1 MEQITLFEPPYKY
14 IIDSSSILAQKPN
27 DSFPRQVH
35 RSMWR
40 MIERYIEEKLIV
52 TCSEIEEEVQKDDV
66 VGNWLGTTQCD
77 ILPIDDSVQRNV
89 RRIVTEHPKM
99 ISFSGGKGSSSGD
112 AFLIATAMK
121 YRLIIITQENKDKPN
136 KIPQIC
142 KKYGIQTVNLTELC
156 ICEKWVF

>member
-1 MEQITLFEPPYKY
+1 MEQITFFDPPYKY

-27 DSFPRQVH
+27 DTMPRKVH
-35 RSMWR
+35 KSMWR
-40 MIERYIEEKLIV
+40 KIEQYIEEKLIV

-77 ILPIDDSVQRNV
+77 IIPIDDSVQCNV
-89 RRIVTEHPKM
+89 RQIVTEHPKM

-121 YRLIIITQENKDKPN
+121 YRLIIITEEKKGKQN

-142 KKYGIQTVNLTELC
+142 SDYGIQSVNLTELC
-156 ICEKWVF
+156 ILEGWEF

>member
-142 KKYGIQTVNLTELC
+142 KEYGIQTVNLTELC